1 MERRV
6 HRHPYRGRADVPEDV
21 ARGRPPL
28 RFIRLRQSIPGT
40 CKPDR
45 TVSPLVYS
53 RLHRMPYML
62 ADRPKKHVYCLDFE
76 ASSRLRYGVLRWF
89 AAYSEITL
97 MWSQKNPFAR
107 LTASCG

>member
-1 MERRV
+1 
-6 HRHPYRGRADVPEDV
+6 
-21 ARGRPPL
+21 
-28 RFIRLRQSIPGT
+28 
-40 CKPDR
+40 
-45 TVSPLVYS
+45 
-53 RLHRMPYML
+53 MPYML